1 MKPIFDCFFRWAASL
16 ALLVLLLRS
25 APAVSAQIL
34 GAQPGYQATG
44 LRTIIK
50 APPNSALVRV
60 RYESNHPGPVY
71 IEFLNDQRLVVY
83 AERKRE
89 THFAG
94 DYDLASLPAGD
105 YALHVSTC
113 GFHHVEVLRLNRDN
127 NSRATVQVIEPNAF
141 QLFFRS
147 LFPSAITN

>member
-1 MKPIFDCFFRWAASL
+1 MKALFGCFFRWAASL

-34 GAQPGYQATG
+34 GAQPGYQVTG

-50 APPNSALVRV
+50 VPPNSALVRV

-83 AERKRE
+83 AERKRK

-127 NSRATVQVIEPNAF
+127 NSRVTVQVIEPNAF
-141 QLFFRS
+141 QLSSRS
-147 LFPSAITN
+147 LFPSAVTN